1 MAQLLC
7 SPSSLEGYRDK
18 QTIAMHAY
26 QFYAVSLRGA
36 GQDGAAHQ
44 RYLGAVAGTEMSK
57 PEAMPHFVRDG
68 ALLPFRR
75 HLREPGVIHGNLTGR
90 YDLGAGRIRHNSQ
103 VVVKSLYLDGRGW
116 KPDTPHHEGNGH
128 HHCQRSNAS
137 IALIRQVAQ
146 P

>member
-1 MAQLLC
+1 MLVRRQL
-7 SPSSLEGYRDK
+7 PDDG
-18 QTIAMHAY
+18 TIATDAN
-26 QFYAVSLRGA
+26 QFRAVPLRGA
-36 GQDGAAHQ
+36 RQDAAAHQ
-44 RYLGAVAGTEMSK
+44 RYLGAVAGAEMSK
-57 PEAMPHFVRDG
+57 PETMPHFVRDG

-75 HLREPGVIHGNLTGR
+75 HLREPDVIHGDLTGR

-137 IALIRQVAQ
+137 IALTRRGPQ